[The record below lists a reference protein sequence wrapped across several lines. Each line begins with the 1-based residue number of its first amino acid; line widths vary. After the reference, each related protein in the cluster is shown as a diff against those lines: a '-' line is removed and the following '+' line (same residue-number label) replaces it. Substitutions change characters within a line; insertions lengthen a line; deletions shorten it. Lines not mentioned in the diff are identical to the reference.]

1 MRTCLAVVAAAIALL
16 APVLATAQSP
26 LLHRVA
32 DWWHPAKQNAY
43 MYKVCGAAST
53 ALELDECQYVA
64 ESLIDNLRDCM
75 RRRSPHAA
83 TCASLLPGAQAQLQ
97 HVNKDPTLLE
107 HREDQREAQRQN
119 SIRHS
124 CALSN
129 GGYYSPGYVNCVRR
143 QDLEP

>member
-1 MRTCLAVVAAAIALL
+1 MRTSRVFIAAAIALL

-43 MYKVCGAAST
+43 MYQVCGAANS

-75 RRRSPHAA
+75 RQRSPYAA

-97 HVNKDPTLLE
+97 HVNKAPTLLE
-107 HREDQREAQRQN
+107 HREDQREGQRQN

-129 GGYYSPGYVNCVRR
+129 GGYYSPGYMNCVRR